1 MSAVFST
8 PEKKGGGKRVYEE
21 SEQEMTEK
29 LRQVE
34 KSGVSLF
41 LEGRP
46 AAPEDIAYKCVRE
59 ETVYMADYILD
70 ESGILKELRYDKV
83 TDWK

>member
-8 PEKKGGGKRVYEE
+8 PEKKGGERVYEE